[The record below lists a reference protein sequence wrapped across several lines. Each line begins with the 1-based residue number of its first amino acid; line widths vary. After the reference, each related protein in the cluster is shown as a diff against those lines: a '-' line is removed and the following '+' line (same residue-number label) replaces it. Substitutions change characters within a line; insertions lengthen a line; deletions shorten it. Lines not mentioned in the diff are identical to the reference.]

1 MINTMLLLS
10 ITTLITLF
18 LLFVIKF
25 LPFNLPNKEKLSPY
39 ECGFD
44 PSGSARLPFSMK
56 FFLVAILFILFDLEI
71 ILLFP
76 LSWALNFQSHLNSTI
91 MAILFIVILTAGL
104 IYEWLKG
111 GLEWTE

>member
-1 MINTMLLLS
+1 MITLQMIVLPF
-10 ITTLITLF
+10 LITLF
-18 LLFVIKF
+18 LLLIIKF
-25 LPFNLPNKEKLSPY
+25 LPMNAPDKEKLSPY
-39 ECGFD
+39 ECGFE

-76 LSWALNFQSHLNSTI
+76 LAWALNSQSHFNSITL
-91 MAILFIVILTAGL
+91 ASVFVVILTLGL